1 MPWLAKQWLLEVVD
15 PYRLYPTQE
24 NDCLA
29 NLAFYVHRGGALYS
43 ENEYALCRSM
53 VIEGQGIIKFITNQ
67 ISNDN
72 ISFLGNDVSLLYEF

>member
-15 PYRLYPTQE
+15 PYRLYPTPE

-29 NLAFYVHRGGALYS
+29 NLVFYVHRGGAFES

-53 VIEGQGIIKFITNQ
+53 VIEGQGILTNQ
-67 ISNDN
+67 ISNN
-72 ISFLGNDVSLLYEF
+72 IISFLGNDVSLLYEF